1 MKYRVNS
8 DGTQKNASTKVSK
21 WQCRLTVCVAV
32 FDFLDFREFLRSFY
46 DWKKKAYADFSYSVF
61 ARRANLKSRSYLRL
75 VISSKRNLT
84 LEMLPR
90 FAKGLELSENEA
102 EAFKAL
108 VRFNQAKNLE
118 VRTKAWEKSLSLKP
132 QNKIT
137 QRIGDE

>member
-1 MKYRVNS
+1 
-8 DGTQKNASTKVSK
+8 
-21 WQCRLTVCVAV
+21 
-32 FDFLDFREFLRSFY
+32 
-46 DWKKKAYADFSYSVF
+46 
-61 ARRANLKSRSYLRL
+61 
-75 VISSKRNLT
+75 
-84 LEMLPR
+84 MLPR